1 MIVAGLTGG
10 IATGKSTVSAIFES
24 AGAIIIDADHIAR
37 EAVKKDAPAWHKIV
51 EHFGRDIL
59 LRDGEINRLL
69 LGDIVFNNPVEKEIL
84 NDIVHPFVMAETHKR
99 LKQIGGAAPKAVV
112 ILDVPLLIEAGMH
125 KGLAEVI
132 VVYAPEHIQL
142 QRLIQRD
149 HLSEADALA
158 RIRSQMPI
166 DEKKKWASIVI
177 DNTGRED
184 KTRKVTLNVY
194 QYLKSKVQ

>member
-1 MIVAGLTGG
+1 
-10 IATGKSTVSAIFES
+10 
-24 AGAIIIDADHIAR
+24 
-37 EAVKKDAPAWHKIV
+37 
-51 EHFGRDIL
+51 
-59 LRDGEINRLL
+59 
-69 LGDIVFNNPVEKEIL
+69 
-84 NDIVHPFVMAETHKR
+84 MAETHKR
-99 LKQIGGAAPKAVV
+99 LKQIVGAAPKAVV
-112 ILDVPLLIEAGMH
+112 ILDVPLLIETGMH

-166 DEKKKWASIVI
+166 DEKRKWASIVI